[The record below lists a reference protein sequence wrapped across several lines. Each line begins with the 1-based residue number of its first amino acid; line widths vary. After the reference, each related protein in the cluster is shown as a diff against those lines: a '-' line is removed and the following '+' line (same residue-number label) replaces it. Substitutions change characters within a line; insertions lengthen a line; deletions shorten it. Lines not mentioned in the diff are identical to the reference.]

1 MLKCMP
7 QNEDCSHYSTMF
19 LHMLKVKTVQREKM
33 VILDSKLG
41 NSCFRRPSKFEDMVL
56 CLKIRDLWNVIVF
69 SLAKHEN
76 KDSEWINGNRGGRL
90 DKLQKTWGNDL
101 YNRMVFQ
108 KIKHPVLQNI

>member
-1 MLKCMP
+1 MSRQHCISLLNVTNINKMLKCMP

-56 CLKIRDLWNVIVF
+56 CLKIRDL
-69 SLAKHEN
+69 
-76 KDSEWINGNRGGRL
+76 
-90 DKLQKTWGNDL
+90 
-101 YNRMVFQ
+101 
-108 KIKHPVLQNI
+108 